1 MEPER
6 YKKKRWIRLRLSVLK
21 RDKYQCQ
28 ECKRKGVIRDADMVH
43 HCNPDALDMFYDT
56 GNLISLCNTC
66 HNTMHDRITDEL
78 TENGMKWLLRSQR
91 GQISRI
97 KIL

>member
-1 MEPER
+1 MEPEV
-6 YKKKRWIRLRLSVLK
+6 YKKKSWRRLRLAVLK

-28 ECKRKGVIRDADMVH
+28 ECKRKGITRDADMVH

-66 HNTMHDRITDEL
+66 HNVMHDRTTDEL
-78 TENGMKWLLRSQR
+78 TEIGEKWRLRSR
-91 GQISRI
+91 RKQIPCI
-97 KIL
+97 KIT